1 MLPYGIK
8 AYISCLLSYLI
19 FRSDIIML
27 KYFCGESL
35 TGIYSIAT
43 TLADILLMITSSVAV
58 IMIPKLVAQ
67 PTDTERF
74 QFTFKV
80 LKVLAM
86 IMLVVTVVASV
97 LCGWAI
103 GIVYGDAYAQSADVF
118 RVLMPGVLCW
128 GLSSILSSFFSA
140 VDKLGITIVAPAV
153 AVVTNIA
160 LNLILI
166 PSKGIIGAA
175 IASSVAYLVNIII
188 RGGWFLRLKI
198 QDQRNFVKE

>member
-1 MLPYGIK
+1 
-8 AYISCLLSYLI
+8 
-19 FRSDIIML
+19 
-27 KYFCGESL
+27 
-35 TGIYSIAT
+35 
-43 TLADILLMITSSVAV
+43 MITSSVAV

-166 PSKGIIGAA
+166 PSKA
-175 IASSVAYLVNIII
+175 
-188 RGGWFLRLKI
+188 
-198 QDQRNFVKE
+198 